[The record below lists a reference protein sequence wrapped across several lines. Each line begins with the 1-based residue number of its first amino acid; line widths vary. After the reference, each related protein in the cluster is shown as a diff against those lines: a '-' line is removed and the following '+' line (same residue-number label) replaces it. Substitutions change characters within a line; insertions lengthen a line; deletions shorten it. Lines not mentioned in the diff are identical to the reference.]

1 MSKTLKRPMFRMG
14 GDTNSGIMSG
24 FEREKFQ
31 SGTGG
36 DQPVPGGFPSVGD
49 LGVPRNIRFPQT
61 TASETQSLA
70 DLITAAKRSGEATS
84 VSQLPTM
91 SQRQQALQ
99 DVQDIFGDVP
109 PELKRG
115 FGLSEYLALVKL
127 GANIASAPN
136 QGKGFKNFVRST
148 APAVGQFA
156 EDIGALD
163 RAKTAGRL
171 SFEGQKKEQTLEA
184 GRAGQELDV
193 TLQMQAEQLITD
205 KEIAAANA
213 VVKYLGDK
221 LNVNDVQFVLTN
233 SLLLDDIIKGNPP
246 DSDDA
251 KRAIERKKQLNK
263 SKKDYKTE
271 LEVAMRKPGALNTD
285 LDYLNLKDVP
295 AAEKPAPYTGLD
307 GEAFKEAYIQEQL
320 KGLDVDDVFIPTY
333 DPNFTIPQATQ
344 EWFDGGMKED
354 VDVRALYGFAE
365 GGRVGFQQGGTRTGG
380 DITGMAPGMTGTT
393 EGTASPISFEELRA
407 RLPQEVSNEVV
418 RLLASSEAALIDFA
432 QIQTQDDIS
441 RFNQKY
447 NTDLQLPAQQAV

>member
-24 FEREKFQ
+24 FKREKFQ
-31 SGTGG
+31 LGTNGN
-36 DQPVPGGFPSVGD
+36 QSVPGGESVNIQDVPSQIAFPRVTVDES
-49 LGVPRNIRFPQT
+49 
-61 TASETQSLA
+61 QSLA

-136 QGKGFKNFVRST
+136 QGKGFKNFVRS
-148 APAVGQFA
+148 ASKPIAEFA
-156 EDIGALD
+156 EDIGELD

-171 SFEGQKKEQTLEA
+171 SFEGQKKEQLLEA
-184 GRAGQELDV
+184 GRKGQELDF
-193 TLQMQAEQLITD
+193 TAQLQAEQLLTER
-205 KEIAAANA
+205 EIKAAQAA
-213 VVKYLGDK
+213 VDYAGDL
-221 LNVNDVQFVLTN
+221 LNVNDVQYILTN
-233 SLLLDDIIKGNPP
+233 SLLLDQIIKGNPP
-246 DSDDA
+246 DSDEA
-251 KRAIERKKQLNK
+251 KLAIERKKELNK
-263 SKKDYKTE
+263 DKKNYKAE
-271 LEVAMRKPGALNTD
+271 LEVAMKKPGALNTD

-295 AAEKPAPYTGLD
+295 AAEKPSPYTGLD
-307 GEAFKEAYIQEQL
+307 GDAFKEAYIQEQL
-320 KGLDVDDVFIPTY
+320 KGLDVDEIVIPKY
-333 DPNFTIPQATQ
+333 DPNYKVPESTAK
-344 EWFDGGMKED
+344 WFEAGGMPEQID
-354 VDVRALYGFAE
+354 VKRLFGFAE
-365 GGRVGFQQGGTRTGG
+365 GGRVGFQQGGTRAGG

>member
-251 KRAIERKKQLNK
+251 KRAIERKKQLNNDNFTPLFPDCFRYLK
-263 SKKDYKTE
+263 NGQFEQYLLTVSKKPTTLGRPK
-271 LEVAMRKPGALNTD
+271 LNT
-285 LDYLNLKDVP
+285 P
-295 AAEKPAPYTGLD
+295 
-307 GEAFKEAYIQEQL
+307 F
-320 KGLDVDDVFIPTY
+320 
-333 DPNFTIPQATQ
+333 
-344 EWFDGGMKED
+344 
-354 VDVRALYGFAE
+354 
-365 GGRVGFQQGGTRTGG
+365 
-380 DITGMAPGMTGTT
+380 
-393 EGTASPISFEELRA
+393 
-407 RLPQEVSNEVV
+407 
-418 RLLASSEAALIDFA
+418 
-432 QIQTQDDIS
+432 
-441 RFNQKY
+441 
-447 NTDLQLPAQQAV
+447 

>member
-1 MSKTLKRPMFRMG
+1 MFRMG

-31 SGTGG
+31 LGTGG
-36 DQPVPGGFPSVGD
+36 DRPIPGGTSSTRKD
-49 LGVPRNIRFPQT
+49 VPYRIANPANPREIQT
-61 TASETQSLA
+61 LA
-70 DLITAAKRSGEATS
+70 DLINMQRPAETPAETPS
-84 VSQLPTM
+84 M
-91 SQRQQALQ
+91 SMQEK
-99 DVQDIFGDVP
+99 FGQMVGPVP
-109 PELKRG
+109 DEFQRG

-127 GANIASAPN
+127 GANIAGAPN
-136 QGKGFKNFVRST
+136 QGKGFKNFVRSA

-163 RAKTAGRL
+163 RAKTVQRENIKQRVTEA
-171 SFEGQKKEQTLEA
+171 EQKGA
-184 GRAGQELDV
+184 ELDV
-193 TLQMQAEQLITD
+193 TLQMQAAELISD

-246 DSDDA
+246 DSDEA

-295 AAEKPAPYTGLD
+295 AAEKPSPYTGLD
-307 GEAFKEAYIQEQL
+307 GNAFKEAYIAEQL

-365 GGRVGFQQGGTRTGG
+365 GGRVGFQQGGTRAGG
-380 DITGMAPGMTGTT
+380 DITGMAPGMTGTS

-418 RLLASSEAALIDFA
+418 RLLSSSEAALIDFA

>member
-24 FEREKFQ
+24 FEREKFFSG
-31 SGTGG
+31 SGTGSG
-36 DQPVPGGFPSVGD
+36 LDNTRRALDV
-49 LGVPRNIRFPQT
+49 RFPDVKS
-61 TASETQSLA
+61 SEDIQPLA
-70 DLITAAKRSGEATS
+70 DLITAAKQSGEATS

-99 DVQDIFGDVP
+99 DVQTVFGDVP

-127 GANIASAPN
+127 GAGIAGAPN
-136 QGKGFKNFVRST
+136 QGKGLKNFVRS
-148 APAVGQFA
+148 ASKPIAEFA
-156 EDIGALD
+156 EDIGELD

-193 TLQMQAEQLITD
+193 TIGLSTQELLNQRQIAQLNALTDLGIARENRENAAIILQD
-205 KEIAAANA
+205 
-213 VVKYLGDK
+213 
-221 LNVNDVQFVLTN
+221 
-233 SLLLDDIIKGNPP
+233 SLLLSEVIRGHPPESAIHKEALNRYKKLNEQKTNQRDKLKAELAGNQAFLFQAQT
-246 DSDDA
+246 DVTDA
-251 KRAIERKKQLNK
+251 TKNPEGLSLEAYVAKKVNEQVDELFPEEEQMQLPEYEEG
-263 SKKDYKTE
+263 YKTPQKT
-271 LEVAMRKPGALNTD
+271 LDWFKGGAKT
-285 LDYLNLKDVP
+285 
-295 AAEKPAPYTGLD
+295 E
-307 GEAFKEAYIQEQL
+307 
-320 KGLDVDDVFIPTY
+320 
-333 DPNFTIPQATQ
+333 FTLPDIT
-344 EWFDGGMKED
+344 K
-354 VDVRALYGFAE
+354 AE
-365 GGRVGFQQGGTRTGG
+365 GGRVGFQQGGTRAGG

>member
-1 MSKTLKRPMFRMG
+1 MFRMG

-24 FEREKFQ
+24 FKREKFRL
-31 SGTGG
+31 GTGG
-36 DQPVPGGFPSVGD
+36 DQPVPGGYSSVGN
-49 LGVPRNIRFPQT
+49 LGVPRNVRFPEVT
-61 TASETQSLA
+61 SSTAFQPIA
-70 DLITAAKRSGEATS
+70 DLITAAKESKPDFSLPEATPS
-84 VSQLPTM
+84 M
-91 SQRQQALQ
+91 SMQEK
-99 DVQDIFGDVP
+99 FGQMVGPVP
-109 PELKRG
+109 DEFQRG

-127 GANIASAPN
+127 GAGIAGAPN
-136 QGKGFKNFVRST
+136 QGKGFSGFVRSA

-163 RAKTAGRL
+163 RAKTVQR
-171 SFEGQKKEQTLEA
+171 ENIKQKVTEAEQKGA
-184 GRAGQELDV
+184 ELDF
-193 TLQMQAEQLITD
+193 TLQMQAEQLISD

-246 DSDDA
+246 DSDEA
-251 KRAIERKKQLNK
+251 KQAIERKKQLNK

-307 GEAFKEAYIQEQL
+307 GNAFKEAYIQEQL

-365 GGRVGFQQGGTRTGG
+365 GGRVGFQQGGTRAGG

>member
-1 MSKTLKRPMFRMG
+1 MFRMG

-24 FEREKFQ
+24 FKREKFSLGTSQGQ
-31 SGTGG
+31 S
-36 DQPVPGGFPSVGD
+36 VPGGYSDIMDFA
-49 LGVPRNIRFPQT
+49 VPRRVMFADASSSMDFQPQ
-61 TASETQSLA
+61 A
-70 DLITAAKRSGEATS
+70 DLITAAKQSGSTTTPAATPS
-84 VSQLPTM
+84 M
-91 SQRQQALQ
+91 SMQEK
-99 DVQDIFGDVP
+99 FGQMVGPVP
-109 PELKRG
+109 DEFQRG

-136 QGKGFKNFVRST
+136 QGKGFKNFVRSA

-163 RAKTAGRL
+163 RAKTVKRQEIDKQRTEA
-171 SFEGQKKEQTLEA
+171 EQKGA
-184 GRAGQELDV
+184 ELDV
-193 TLQMQAEQLITD
+193 TLQMQAAELISD

-295 AAEKPAPYTGLD
+295 AAEKPSPYTGLD
-307 GEAFKEAYIQEQL
+307 GNAFKEAYIAEQL

-365 GGRVGFQQGGTRTGG
+365 GGRVGFQQGGTRAGG